1 MKNLKLKNRRKVEG
15 NSRIFIDYFNTE
27 VEIKKITK
35 NRPFGGGSYLEEH
48 LCFFAE
54 STGKWYAILGYDH
67 FNGHFS
73 GFKDPSAVYGLYIA
87 EVY

>member
-1 MKNLKLKNRRKVEG
+1 MTTLKLKNTRNVKG
-15 NSRIFIDYFNTE
+15 NSRIFNDYFNAE
-27 VEIKKITK
+27 VEVKEITK
-35 NRPFGGGSYLEEH
+35 NRPFGGGSYQEEH
-48 LCFFAE
+48 ECFFAE

-73 GFKDPSAVYGLYIA
+73 KFKDRSAVFGLRVA